1 MSRIARVE
9 EHDLPEL
16 LELVDAY
23 LAFYDTSAERADLE
37 ALCRALLGDP
47 EREGV
52 QLIARDEDGTA
63 VGFATV
69 YWTWTTTG
77 VGRQATMND
86 LFVAP
91 AARGTGLAD
100 ALIDACLDLARE
112 HGAVRLQWVTGPDNG
127 RAQAVYDRVGGRAS
141 SWIVYELPAGD

>member
-1 MSRIARVE
+1 MSSIARVC

-23 LAFYDTSAERADLE
+23 LTFYGTAAERSDLE
-37 ALCRALLGDP
+37 ALCRALLADP

-52 QLIARDEDGTA
+52 QL
-63 VGFATV
+63 
-69 YWTWTTTG
+69 
-77 VGRQATMND
+77 
-86 LFVAP
+86 LFVTP

-100 ALIDACLDLARE
+100 ALIGACLDLARE
-112 HGAVRLQWVTGPDNG
+112 HGAVRLQWQTALDNT

-141 SWIVYELPAGD
+141 SWVTYDLRVGTQ